1 MKKLKELLQSAP
13 TLRKASHEDER
24 LVIVIVGT
32 SPIGI
37 GWAIGQDD
45 EEAHRYVVR
54 FGAKVLSARQRN
66 YPQIKRELWGM
77 VTALKNE
84 KEYLIG
90 ACVVVETDCLPLL
103 GMITSCSTPDIAML
117 RWIAYIKSLNPEFKH
132 IAGKD
137 NIVADML
144 SRARYEDESQMID
157 ESDDVGTKFYSISHV
172 KGNYVCMSHPLELFL
187 EDHYEGDWLLIG
199 SYLSTLTKQ
208 DGWSEQ
214 EFKRIRRK
222 AYGYFLRD
230 GYLWKH
236 PKQKG
241 ATPQR
246 VICKKETQMKLM
258 QEFHESLWARHRGVW
273 ATFSKLKEKYWWK
286 GMYKDV
292 SQFVESCVTCEMYSN
307 VRHRD
312 GLQPTY
318 PLAMHYKWVVDLVT
332 MPLGLWQMRYLVLAR
347 EDLTNQVEGRA
358 LRAKTTEAIC
368 KFLLEEVICRYGC
381 VGKITADR
389 GELDAKEAREFFS
402 RLGIKLSLTTAY
414 NPEGNGKSERGHPPI
429 IKALAKACEG
439 RVGEWPTLLPY
450 ALWADRTTHSSVTG
464 YMLAELMYG
473 QKPVMPIEETI
484 PTWNVLPWQ
493 DGLSREELLA
503 LHIRQL
509 ERRPEDI
516 EAAKEQLKNAKLKNK
531 DYLDKHH
538 RLRRKLIEKGDW
550 VLVYNSSL
558 DNQYTT
564 MQKFSKRWFGP
575 YVVNNVHE
583 NATYSLSELDGT
595 KVKVSIAGK
604 RIKIFKRREDSDP
617 NNV

>member
-1 MKKLKELLQSAP
+1 MDFKGCRKFVANHINDCDKILSRLEEVNLTLSGKKSMFGVNEVLIVGHMCGPYGRKPCPTKVEAIQRMKGTCTSITEVRRFLGACVFYVIWIPHYAHVAEPLYQLLRKNQKFKWEDAHTKAMQKLKELLQSAP
-13 TLRKASHEDER
+13 TLRKVDYECGR
-24 LVIVIVGT
+24 PVIVTVDT
-32 SPIGI
+32 SPTGI

-45 EEAHRYVVR
+45 EKEHRYVVR

-77 VTALKNE
+77 VTALKSE

-90 ACVVVETDCLPLL
+90 TCVVVETDCLPLL

-137 NIVADML
+137 NKVADML
-144 SRARYEDESQMID
+144 SRARYEDEPQMID
-157 ESDDVGTKFYSISHV
+157 DSDDVGTKFYSISHV
-172 KGNYVCMSHPLELFL
+172 KGNHVCMSNSLELFL
-187 EDHYEGDWLLIG
+187 KELYEGDWLLIG

-208 DGWSEQ
+208 EGWSEQ

-236 PKQKG
+236 PKQMG
-241 ATPQR
+241 AMPQR
-246 VICKKETQMKLM
+246 VICNKETQAKLM
-258 QEFHESLWARHRGVW
+258 QEFHESLWAGHRGVW
-273 ATFSKLKEKYWWK
+273 ATFTKLKEKYWWK

-292 SQFVESCVTCEMYSN
+292 SQFAESCVACQMYSN

-312 GLQPTY
+312 GLHPTY

-358 LRAKTTEAIC
+358 LRTKTTEAVC
-368 KFLLEEVICRYGC
+368 KFLLDDVICRYGC

-389 GELDAKEAREFFS
+389 GELDAAEAREFFS

-439 RVGEWPTLLPY
+439 RVSEWPKLLPY

-464 YMLAELMYG
+464 YMPTELMYG

-484 PTWNVLPWQ
+484 PT
-493 DGLSREELLA
+493 
-503 LHIRQL
+503 
-509 ERRPEDI
+509 
-516 EAAKEQLKNAKLKNK
+516 
-531 DYLDKHH
+531 
-538 RLRRKLIEKGDW
+538 
-550 VLVYNSSL
+550 
-558 DNQYTT
+558 
-564 MQKFSKRWFGP
+564 
-575 YVVNNVHE
+575 
-583 NATYSLSELDGT
+583 
-595 KVKVSIAGK
+595 
-604 RIKIFKRREDSDP
+604 
-617 NNV
+617 